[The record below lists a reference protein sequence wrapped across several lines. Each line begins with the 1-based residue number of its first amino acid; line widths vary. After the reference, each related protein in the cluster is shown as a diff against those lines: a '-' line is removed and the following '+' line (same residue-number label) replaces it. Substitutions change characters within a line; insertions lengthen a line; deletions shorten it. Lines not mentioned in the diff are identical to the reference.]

1 MTDEKTPPPGSYNW
15 LLGEQLTHT
24 VEVPVPGSNA
34 TLRVEIMARARIYPS
49 RGWALVIIVWGLLVL
64 LLLANHA
71 RAATW
76 EDQNAQRRTPPWPT
90 WESQRSAPGWNP
102 VDTSRSYTVGPNTYT
117 DIQRRDGSKERCRSW
132 QTGPN
137 VYTKCE

>member
-1 MTDEKTPPPGSYNW
+1 MTEATPPPGSFNY

-24 VEVPVPGSNA
+24 VEVPVPNSNA

-49 RGWALVIIVWGLLVL
+49 RGWALIIIVWGLLVL

-71 RAATW
+71 RAA
-76 EDQNAQRRTPPWPT
+76 PWPT

-102 VDTSRSYTVGPNTYT
+102 VDTSRTYTVGPNTYT

-137 VYTKCE
+137 VYTKCD